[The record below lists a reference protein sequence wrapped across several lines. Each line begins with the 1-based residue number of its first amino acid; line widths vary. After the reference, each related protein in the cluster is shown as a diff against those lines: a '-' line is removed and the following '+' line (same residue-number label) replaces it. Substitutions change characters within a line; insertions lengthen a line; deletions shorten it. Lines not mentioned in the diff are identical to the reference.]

1 MGGVRP
7 SPILF
12 FQGGSLMNVIGSIG
26 QKMTTDGPVKSS
38 ATGKDSRFAQNAK
51 SVSEDALI
59 SRGGSEVIDSISKT
73 KADIEADAKE
83 LQKLSDLVMGTK
95 LQFNVN
101 KELGSVVVKIV
112 DTSTEQVVKEIPSE
126 DMQKL
131 KLRIRKAIGVLFD
144 QMI

>member
-1 MGGVRP
+1 
-7 SPILF
+7 
-12 FQGGSLMNVIGSIG
+12 MNVIGSIG
-26 QKMTTDGPVKSS
+26 QKMTTDGLIKSS
-38 ATGKDSRFAQNAK
+38 ATGKDSRAAQNAK
-51 SVSEDALI
+51 RVPEDALI
-59 SRGGSEVIDSISKT
+59 SRSGSEVVDSIKKT

-101 KELGSVVVKIV
+101 KELDSVIVKIV
-112 DTSTEQVVKEIPSE
+112 DTNTEQVIKEIPSA

-144 QMI
+144 EMI